1 MSLLWISKISRN
13 MCLKIFTKYK
23 EYLIM
28 KSCSLLEYYYYWMTR
43 NEMKCKEKNKREW
56 NKEKKNIE
64 WVKIK

>member
-43 NEMKCKEKNKREW
+43 NEMKCKEKNKRE
-56 NKEKKNIE
+56 
-64 WVKIK
+64 